1 MDFSILNKGFKMT
14 DISINDV
21 SAYVVKY
28 IIRNAVSMLTSV
40 TGNLSND
47 IIEKIINKRTED
59 LTSISF
65 SNKNDIGQVVEL
77 IISDLN
83 TKETENRS
91 LDEMIDESLRDNDD
105 LSSELL
111 HISSKMATQINSAVS
126 VLRGTVAP
134 KAEKILN
141 EIMRVCESPVNDSND
156 LPKLDMFNWG
166 ILSDDTFIT
175 EMKLVCQTTANVFNN
190 ASGTMYAS
198 DAEACVNKAYSYI
211 NKETIDPYDTR
222 EDVIKRVAKYIAKTC
237 DSDDSDF
244 YYDTIDRIRRVLDVN
259 ERMSS
264 HIGAVS
270 SIINGNDI
278 SVLIDTVD
286 RLSTELSDIRML
298 RKMKIGGIEGISPEH
313 ADIINR
319 NINSVYTVVVML
331 FGALYIYKNTKSQHL
346 IIPTNLSRYSDT
358 SISNFRID
366 VTQLPVLA
374 KMLSDEGV
382 ENPEEKALEYANLY
396 IPYLKVTKLT
406 IPRLGVL
413 PKSVMIA
420 GANMLPAIKS
430 NYDKIRKDMNSSIR
444 YKNKTNIELILR
456 NNFTYPNNQWA
467 IGDDANVIINCIDK
481 GKPAIDVITNIIVSE
496 YNSPGLSSI
505 HSMLNKSLPTFLNV
519 SKDGKQTLAM
529 AIVDVMSCIISTFL
543 SLVGS
548 VKPYNPKNE
557 NIVSSTES
565 YDPSIIEGILKKA

>member
-1 MDFSILNKGFKMT
+1 MT